1 MPDPRRHLTFDALR
15 RHVAERCLA
24 PSDRGLVGVEIE
36 LLTYPVTDPRRRA
49 GADDLRAF
57 AERVR
62 LPAASRITLEPGGQ
76 VEISTQPFRGLARA
90 LPAAAA
96 DLAAVATALRQAG
109 LRPVARGLDPLRPPE
124 RILDRPRYAAME
136 AFFDA
141 EGFAGRTMMC
151 STASVQVN
159 LETGPADDVP
169 RRWRLAHAVGPVLVA
184 MFAHSPVPGGG
195 GCGPRSAR
203 QQVWSVMDPSRTA
216 PVHRAFPGDA
226 LPGDASGS
234 AGRSPADEWLD
245 YALRA
250 RVMMIRPGGTPGEPQ
265 GSAPERFVPI
275 AGPQGAGT
283 LPFGAWLHRGHEL
296 GWPTLEDFEYHLT
309 TLFPPVR
316 PKGWLEL
323 RMIDSLPDPWW
334 RVAAAVATAL
344 LEDGDAGAAALEAVS
359 APPGGEGV
367 AGHWR
372 SAARHGLADPALRAA
387 ATRVFPAAL
396 EGMARLGADRTTLV
410 AAEAF
415 HDRFVARG
423 RCPADEPAWIPDV
436 EPVEVA

>member
-1 MPDPRRHLTFDALR
+1 VPDHRRHLTFDALR
-15 RHVAERCLA
+15 RHIAERCLA

-49 GADDLRAF
+49 LAADLQGI
-57 AERVR
+57 AERNH
-62 LPAASRITLEPGGQ
+62 LPAGSHITLEPGGQ
-76 VEISTQPFRGLARA
+76 VEISTPPLRGLDRA
-90 LPAAAA
+90 LPTAAA
-96 DLAAVATALRQAG
+96 DLAAVSGALRRAG
-109 LRPVARGLDPLRPPE
+109 LHPVARGLDPLRPPE

-136 AFFDA
+136 AFFDVD
-141 EGFAGRTMMC
+141 GFAGRTMMC

-159 LETGPADDVP
+159 VDTGPAADVTA
-169 RRWRLAHAVGPVLVA
+169 RWRRAHAVGPVLVA

-216 PVHRAFPGDA
+216 PVHSPSPGGA
-226 LPGDASGS
+226 AGPF
-234 AGRSPADEWLD
+234 GRSPVDEWLD

-250 RVMMIRPGGTPGEPQ
+250 RVMMIRLPGTPSEAPA
-265 GSAPERFVPI
+265 SAADRYLPL
-275 AGPQGAGT
+275 AGPLGAGPVGAGALT
-283 LPFGAWLHRGHEL
+283 FAAWLERGHEL
-296 GWPTLEDFEYHLT
+296 GWPTLDDFEYHLT

-344 LEDGDAGAAALEAVS
+344 LEDGDAGAAAVEAVS
-359 APPGGEGV
+359 APPVGAGV

-387 ATRVFPAAL
+387 AARVFPAAL
-396 EGMARLGADRTTLV
+396 EGMARLGADRTTV
-410 AAEAF
+410 AAAEAF

-436 EPVEVA
+436 EPAGVA